1 MKTNIYSSILLA
13 CSLFLVFPV
22 VGCVEM
28 SGGELADNVFR
39 TLSTSGAA
47 TAGLDESTVAAG
59 LKEALQ
65 VGSERAVS
73 ATSQTNGFLSNDLI
87 RIAMPDELSM
97 MAKTLRSIGFGGQVD
112 AFEVGMNRAAERA
125 SAEAKPVLV
134 DAVSQMTLT
143 DAMGILQGGDTAAT
157 DYFRGKTSDTLR
169 AKFTP
174 IIKEKMGQVGLY
186 NQYNQLM
193 SSYTALPLV
202 SKPTFDLDTYVA
214 DQGLD
219 GLFTVLAQEEQS
231 IRSNPAA
238 RTTELLKKVF
248 AK

>member
-1 MKTNIYSSILLA
+1 MKPNVCLSILFA
-13 CSLFLVFPV
+13 CSLVLGLAVS
-22 VGCVEM
+22 GCVET
-28 SGGELADNVFR
+28 SGGELVGSVLR
-39 TLSTSGAA
+39 SLSTSGAA

-65 VGSERAVS
+65 VGSERAVA
-73 ATSQTNGFLSNDLI
+73 ATSQDNGFLSNKLI
-87 RIAMPDELSM
+87 RITMPDELSM
-97 MAKTLRSIGFGGQVD
+97 MATTLRSIGFGGQVD

-125 SAEAKPVLV
+125 SAEAEPVLI
-134 DAVSQMTLT
+134 DAVSQMSLT

-193 SSYTALPLV
+193 SSYTSLPLV
-202 SKPTFDLDTYVA
+202 NKPSFDLDTYVA

-248 AK
+248 TK